1 MVGANTIIFGF
12 HFYRII
18 DAPVRFTVRCIA
30 TRKFNTMIYVKFLS
44 LQKETVCLS
53 VSWMLIYAFPCRVT
67 RYWLRILLLSVKSRC
82 NYNHK
87 HYTGV
92 PPELILSTSIPY
104 APVQWA
110 TYLLHSDWS
119 VYHSSFRCY
128 TNRHHGQR
136 TAPCSTEMYKTNV
149 YWNYG
154 SQEAGLI
161 KHKLHNHPRVQSGV
175 YLATT

>member
-119 VYHSSFRCY
+119 VITRHSDVTQIAITVSVPLHAAPRC
-128 TNRHHGQR
+128 TRQ
-136 TAPCSTEMYKTNV
+136 TFIETMAAK
-149 YWNYG
+149 
-154 SQEAGLI
+154 
-161 KHKLHNHPRVQSGV
+161 KLDW
-175 YLATT
+175 